1 MRAMKLNTLLLLLA
15 LPLAAQQQQQPSGR
29 QALRAEIAEQQQR
42 MRDAATVFLDRTR
55 PVEERAS
62 AARRV
67 QAFADPGQVAAAAAV
82 VLDPAETPQIR
93 ALALSRIEHAV
104 DRHPE
109 LVTGVLR
116 LAATPTTPLELRRAA
131 ARVVAGLSF
140 SSFTMVRRS
149 EELLPALRSMTSD
162 PELDLRLTAFGI
174 LATAGDDFALQRLLD
189 CVRSPATAPLPVRDC
204 IRLLGLQSHGDAYP
218 LLHQILL
225 QPPDEA
231 TRLQVIRLLGG
242 YPESRPALLE
252 LLRDPGRSEEV
263 RLAVLGTLYANDLAG
278 FADAALPVVRDTS
291 APDALRIYGIQA
303 VRQRRAA
310 LLHIGRKDA
319 IAAFDRTV
327 AELVRASPSDA
338 ERVQTSRSDAVRDA
352 ALAYLRAAGIGR

>member
-1 MRAMKLNTLLLLLA
+1 MRAMKLNALLLLLA
-15 LPLAAQQQQQPSGR
+15 LPVAAQQQQPSGR

-42 MRDAATVFLDRTR
+42 MRDAAAVFLDRTR
-55 PVEERAS
+55 SVEERAS

-67 QAFADPGQVAAAAAV
+67 PAFGDPEQVAAAAAV

-93 ALALSRIEHAV
+93 TLALSRIEHAV

-140 SSFTMVRRS
+140 SSFSMVRRS

-174 LATAGDDFALQRLLD
+174 LATAGDDFAQQRLLE

-204 IRLLGLQSHGDAYP
+204 IRLLGLQRHGDASP
-218 LLHQILL
+218 LLHQLLL

-242 YPESRPALLE
+242 YAESRPALLE

-263 RLAVLGTLYANDLAG
+263 RLAVLGALYANDLAA
-278 FADAALPVVRDTS
+278 FADAALPLVQDES
-291 APDALRIYGIQA
+291 AGDALRVYGIQA
-303 VRQRRAA
+303 VRQRRGA

-319 IAAFDRTV
+319 VAAFDRAV
-327 AELVRASPSDA
+327 AELARTSRSGE
-338 ERVQTSRSDAVRDA
+338 ERVQASRSGAVREA